1 MSSYVYLLLEPETKR
16 PFFAGTH
23 TSSSAARSG
32 LQLSKD
38 HFSELLN
45 SPEADL
51 TDLQQSNIAKLSA
64 QNGVD
69 QAPEDLY
76 RVIARDLRS
85 PAHAELVRNAL
96 IISWAE
102 PGALGREPANDPVQ
116 FRPYQHLKGDR
127 GRIEGF
133 DPKEAANGNVASV
146 AGSHPHGKYFVYAL
160 LDPAD
165 GKVFYV
171 GKGRGNRIANHFNQA
186 KNLARVTDQTRR
198 KKKLERLKALL
209 DQGHRPID
217 ATMILARVDDEDE
230 AFLLETFYLK
240 FVFGPWSLE
249 NSTGG
254 RDSDLFRAH
263 GDLQHRY
270 GFEIPAERKGA
281 DGRRIK
287 EDLFKGAGFDR
298 LLEQASKALNRRITA
313 EGHPPVTFSTPGITG
328 AGELSVNTP
337 LVTPLGQIKLMLHI
351 RSAQTGRL
359 NCSTHPHGR
368 RGSDISRIIW
378 QEVCRLHELG
388 TPQEIG
394 YRRDNHFN
402 PRVWQG
408 EHLAPDIDTLV
419 DRAFFLYR
427 VLMTPLDQQD
437 GLRKEAQARLLTAD
451 AALD

>member
-23 TSSSAARSG
+23 TCSSAARSG
-32 LQLSKD
+32 LQLSED

-51 TDLQQSNIAKLSA
+51 TDLQQSTIGELSA

-69 QAPEDLY
+69 QEPEDLY

-85 PAHAELVRNAL
+85 SAHAELVRNAL
-96 IISWAE
+96 ITSWAE
-102 PGALGREPANDPVQ
+102 PGALGREPANDPVR
-116 FRPYQHLKGDR
+116 FRPYQNIKGDR
-127 GRIEGF
+127 ARIEGF
-133 DPKEAANGNVASV
+133 DPKEAANGNVASD

-186 KNLARVTDQTRR
+186 RNLARASDQARR
-198 KKKLERLKALL
+198 KNKLERLKAIL
-209 DQGHRPID
+209 DRGHRPID
-217 ATMILARVDDEDE
+217 ATTILARVDDEDE
-230 AFLLETFYLK
+230 AYLLETFYLK
-240 FVFGPWSLE
+240 FLFGPWSLE

-263 GDLQHRY
+263 GDLQHRH
-270 GFEIPAERKGA
+270 GFEIPTGRKGT

-287 EDLFKGAGFDR
+287 EDLFKGAGFDT
-298 LLEQASKALNRRITA
+298 LLERASQALNRRITA
-313 EGHPPVTFSTPGITG
+313 AGHPPVNFSRPGITG
-328 AGELSVNTP
+328 AGELSVNAPLATP
-337 LVTPLGQIKLMLHI
+337 SGQIKLMLHI

-368 RGSDISRIIW
+368 RGTDISRIIW
-378 QEVCRLHELG
+378 QELCRIHQLG
-388 TPQEIG
+388 TPQAIG

-408 EHLAPDIDTLV
+408 ENLAPDIETLV
-419 DRAFFLYR
+419 DRAFLLYR
-427 VLMTPLDQQD
+427 LLMTPLDQQD
-437 GLRKEAQARLLTAD
+437 DLREEARARLLP
-451 AALD
+451 